1 MSANEEIK
9 KEPILPAEEAQ
20 VKKDQKVRSI
30 MMWASIAIAIVV
42 IGTIA
47 YIFGYRQPA
56 IEKGNEAIGK
66 ADHIALFEANDSL
79 ALAAY
84 QDVADNY
91 SFAAGNRAKLES
103 AIILY
108 RQGKYEEALK
118 YVNDYKSTDKVIS
131 ATAQALKG
139 DCLVNLDK
147 YADAIKAYDKGL
159 SNADKNPQLV
169 PYLLNKKAV
178 VLMSGLKDYAAAAKV
193 YKTIETE
200 YPNFAYSFNAE
211 GRRLQCEALAAK

>member
-9 KEPILPAEEAQ
+9 NAPILPAEDAQ
-20 VKKDQKVRSI
+20 VKKDQKIRNI
-30 MMWASIAIAIVV
+30 MMWASIAIAIIV

-47 YIFGYRQPA
+47 YIFAYRQPA
-56 IEKGNEAIGK
+56 IEKGNNAIGA
-66 ADHIALFEANDSL
+66 ADHVAMTQGADSALVMYEN
-79 ALAAY
+79 
-84 QDVADNY
+84 VAKNHG
-91 SFAAGNRAKLES
+91 FAAGNRAKLQS

-108 RQGKYEEALK
+108 SQGKYEEALK
-118 YVNDYKSTDKVIS
+118 YVDQYKSTDKVVS

-139 DCLVNLDK
+139 DCLVQLDK
-147 YADAIKAYDKGL
+147 YAEAIKAYDKGI

-178 VLMSGLKDYAAAAKV
+178 VLMNGLQDYAAAAKV

-200 YPNFAYSFNAE
+200 YPAFAQSVNAE
-211 GRRLQCEALAAK
+211 GRRLQCESLAK

>member
-9 KEPILPAEEAQ
+9 NTPILPAEEPQ
-20 VKKDQKVRSI
+20 VKKDEKIRSI

-56 IEKGNEAIGK
+56 VEKGNNAIGA
-66 ADHIALFEANDSL
+66 ADNIALFQNPDS
-79 ALAAY
+79 ALTAY
-84 QDVADNY
+84 QAVAANNG
-91 SFAAGNRAKLES
+91 FAAGNRANLES

-118 YVNDYKSTDKVIS
+118 YVNEYKSTDNVVA

-139 DCLVNLDK
+139 D
-147 YADAIKAYDKGL
+147 
-159 SNADKNPQLV
+159 
-169 PYLLNKKAV
+169 
-178 VLMSGLKDYAAAAKV
+178 
-193 YKTIETE
+193 
-200 YPNFAYSFNAE
+200 
-211 GRRLQCEALAAK
+211 

>member
-9 KEPILPAEEAQ
+9 EPIRPAEAGE
-20 VKKDQKVRSI
+20 VKNDQKVRSI
-30 MMWASIAIAIVV
+30 MMWASIVIAIIV

-56 IEKGNEAIGK
+56 VEKGNAAIGA
-66 ADHIALFEANDSL
+66 ADRIALFEGNDSL
-79 ALAAY
+79 ALEAY
-84 QDVADNY
+84 QNVADKY
-91 SFAAGNRAKLES
+91 GFAAGNRAKLQS

-118 YVNDYKSTDKVIS
+118 YVDGYRATDNIIG
-131 ATAQALKG
+131 ATALALKG

-147 YADAIKAYDKGL
+147 YADAVKAYDKAI
-159 SNADKNPQLV
+159 SKADKNPQLV

-178 VLMSGLKDYAAAAKV
+178 VLMALEKYADAANV

-200 YPNFAYSFNAE
+200 YPGFASTVNAE
-211 GRRLQCEALAAK
+211 GRRLQCKSLAK

>member
-9 KEPILPAEEAQ
+9 KEPILPAEESQ
-20 VKKDQKVRSI
+20 VKKDKKVRSI

-56 IEKGNEAIGK
+56 IDKGNEAIGK
-66 ADHIALFEANDSL
+66 ADHIAMFEGNDSL

-84 QDVADNY
+84 QDVANQY
-91 SFAAGNRAKLES
+91 GFAAGNRAKLES

-118 YVNDYKSTDKVIS
+118 YVNDYKSTDKVVA
-131 ATAQALKG
+131 ATALALKG

-147 YADAIKAYDKGL
+147 YADAVKAYDKGI
-159 SNADKNPQLV
+159 SNADNNPQLV
-169 PYLLNKKAV
+169 PFLLNKKAV
-178 VLMSGLKDYAAAAKV
+178 VLMAGMKDYAAAAQV
-193 YKTIETE
+193 FKTMEAE
-200 YPNFAYSFNAE
+200 YPQFAAQVNAE
-211 GRRLQCEALAAK
+211 GRRLQCEALAK